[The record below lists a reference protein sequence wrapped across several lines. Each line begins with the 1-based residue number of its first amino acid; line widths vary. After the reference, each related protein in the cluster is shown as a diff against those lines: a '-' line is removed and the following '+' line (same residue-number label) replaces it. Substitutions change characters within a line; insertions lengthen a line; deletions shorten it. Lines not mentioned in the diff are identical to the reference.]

1 MGRCTR
7 TAPASGRTAW
17 PCAERQVVPP
27 SPPKKRNVT
36 TIPRAVI
43 RGNLRVPRMGIRGAK
58 GGKIIKYTGDPPKNY
73 SSEHLVPLRPHS
85 SVLRDDLNV
94 VNRSDVALVREAL
107 NPNFVEWAQ
116 GNSWSTVSGRGI
128 SADFRGWKVVVRHP
142 FVYQTISDI

>member
-1 MGRCTR
+1 MARCTR
-7 TAPASGRTAW
+7 TAPAYGRAT
-17 PCAERQVVPP
+17 CACPERQVKPA
-27 SPPKKRNVT
+27 SRPKKKNVT

-43 RGNLRVPRMGIRGAK
+43 RGNLRVPRMRGAK

-94 VNRSDVALVREAL
+94 VNRSDRALVRDAL

-116 GNSWSTVSGRGI
+116 GNSSSTVSCRGI

>member
-1 MGRCTR
+1 MARCTR
-7 TAPASGRTAW
+7 TAPAYGRATWAC
-17 PCAERQVVPP
+17 PERQVKPA
-27 SPPKKRNVT
+27 SRPKKKNVT
-36 TIPRAVI
+36 TIPRGVI
-43 RGNLRVPRMGIRGAK
+43 RGNLRVLRMGIRGAK

-94 VNRSDVALVREAL
+94 VNRSDRALVRDAL

-116 GNSWSTVSGRGI
+116 GNSSSTVSCRGI
-128 SADFRGWKVVVRHP
+128 SADFRGWKVAVRHP